1 MIYTVTFNPSLDYV
15 VQVEDFKDDAVNR
28 TLSEHVYAGG
38 KGNNVAV
45 VISNLGL
52 KSRALGFRAGFTGIA
67 MEQMLREY
75 GCDTDFIPLD
85 EGMTR
90 INVKVKSETSK
101 KQASGKQDHN
111 KAKDQEFEINGQGPQ
126 IPQEKISQ
134 LFDRLDALEKEDVLV
149 LSGSIPNT
157 LPDDIYEQI
166 MKRLDKIGVRIAV
179 DATQKLLL
187 NVLKYHPF
195 LIKPNNHELGEM
207 FGVTLTS
214 DEQVIEYAKKLQEMG
229 ARNVLVS
236 MAGDGAIL
244 VDEHKEVWK
253 RLPPKGTVVNSVGA
267 GDSMVAGFL
276 AGYLTT
282 GSYEKALLY
291 GTAAGS
297 ATAFTSWL
305 AGRAKIDALL
315 ESLAGQ

>member
-15 VQVEDFKDDAVNR
+15 VQVKDFKSNAVNR
-28 TLSEHVYAGG
+28 TSSEHVFAGG

-90 INVKVKSETSK
+90 INVKVKAEE
-101 KQASGKQDHN
+101 
-111 KAKDQEFEINGQGPQ
+111 EFEVNGQGPA
-126 IPQEKISQ
+126 IPEDKIEQ
-134 LFDRLDALEKEDVLV
+134 LFEKTDALGEEDVLV

-157 LPDDIYEQI
+157 LPDDIYERI
-166 MKRLDKIGVRIAV
+166 MKRLDGKGVRIAV
-179 DATQKLLL
+179 DATQELLL
-187 NVLKYHPF
+187 KVLKYHPF

-214 DEQVIEYAKKLQEMG
+214 DEQIVEYAKKLQEMG

-244 VDEHKEVWK
+244 ADEHGEVWK

-276 AGYLTT
+276 AGYLTS
-282 GSYEKALLY
+282 GSYEQALLL

-305 AGRAKIDALL
+305 AGKKEIDALL
-315 ESLAGQ
+315 EEITSNSEMTPETEMKNYNV

>member
-15 VQVEDFKDDAVNR
+15 VQVEHFQKDAVNR
-28 TLSEHVYAGG
+28 TSSEYVYAGG

-45 VISNLGL
+45 VLSELGL
-52 KSRALGFRAGFTGIA
+52 ASRALGFRAGFTGVA

-75 GCDTDFIPLD
+75 GCDTDFIPLP

-90 INVKVKSETSK
+90 INVKVKA
-101 KQASGKQDHN
+101 AS
-111 KAKDQEFEINGQGPQ
+111 EFEINGQGPLIPEEQ
-126 IPQEKISQ
+126 IRQ
-134 LFDRLDALEKEDVLV
+134 LFEKTDALDSGDVLV

-157 LPDDIYEQI
+157 LPDDIYERM
-166 MKRLDKIGVRIAV
+166 MKRLDGKGVRIAV
-179 DATQKLLL
+179 DATQDLLL
-187 NVLKYHPF
+187 KVLKYHPF
-195 LIKPNNHELGEM
+195 FIKPNNHELGEM

-214 DEQVIEYAKKLQEMG
+214 EEEIITYAKKLQEMG

-244 VDEHKEVWK
+244 VAETGEVFK
-253 RLPPKGTVVNSVGA
+253 RRPPKGVVVNSVGA

-276 AGYLTT
+276 AGYLKS
-282 GSYEKALLY
+282 GSYAYALQL

-305 AGRAKIDALL
+305 AGREEIEALL
-315 ESLAGQ
+315 GQMGND

>member
-1 MIYTVTFNPSLDYV
+1 MVYTVTFNPSLDYV
-15 VQVEDFKDDAVNR
+15 VQVNNFQNDAVNR
-28 TLSEHVYAGG
+28 AVSENVYAGG

-52 KSRALGFRAGFTGIA
+52 KSRALGFRAGFTGMA

-90 INVKVKSETSK
+90 INVKVKAE
-101 KQASGKQDHN
+101 D
-111 KAKDQEFEINGQGPQ
+111 EFEINGQGLV
-126 IPQEKISQ
+126 IPDEKIMQ
-134 LFDRLDALEKEDVLV
+134 LFEKTDALTADDVLV
-149 LSGSIPNT
+149 LSGSIPGT
-157 LPDDIYEQI
+157 LPDDIYERMMQ
-166 MKRLDKIGVRIAV
+166 RLDGKGVRIAV
-179 DATQKLLL
+179 DATQDLLL
-187 NVLKYHPF
+187 RVLKYHPF

-207 FGVTLTS
+207 FQVTLTE
-214 DEQVIEYAKKLQEMG
+214 DEQIITYAKKLQQMG

-236 MAGDGAIL
+236 MAKDGAIL
-244 VDEHKEVWK
+244 VDEHQQVYQL
-253 RLPPKGTVVNSVGA
+253 LPPKGEVVNSVGA

-276 AGYLTT
+276 AGYLTS
-282 GSYEKALLY
+282 GSYEQALRL

-305 AGRAKIDALL
+305 AGREQIDAMM
-315 ESLAGQ
+315 EKIAH

>member
-15 VQVEDFKDDAVNR
+15 VQVEHFQGDAVNR
-28 TLSEHVYAGG
+28 TSEEHVYPGG

-45 VISNLGL
+45 IASNLGM
-52 KSRALGFRAGFTGIA
+52 KSRALGFKAGFTGAA
-67 MEQMLREY
+67 MEQMLQAF
-75 GCDTDFIPLD
+75 GCDTDFIALE
-85 EGMTR
+85 EGVTR
-90 INVKVKSETSK
+90 INVKVKS
-101 KQASGKQDHN
+101 D
-111 KAKDQEFEINGQGPQ
+111 DEFEINGQGPR
-126 IPQEKISQ
+126 IPEEKILQ
-134 LFDRLDALEKEDVLV
+134 LYKKLDALESGDVLV

-157 LPDDIYEQI
+157 LPDDMYERI
-166 MKRLDKIGVRIAV
+166 MERLAGTGVRISV
-179 DATQKLLL
+179 DATKDLLM

-207 FGVTLTS
+207 FGVRLES
-214 DEQVIEYAKKLQEMG
+214 DNEIAEYARKLQEMG

-244 VDEHKEVWK
+244 VTEDGSVLKQ
-253 RLPPKGTVVNSVGA
+253 LPPAGEVVNSVGA

-276 AGYLTT
+276 TGYLKT
-282 GSYEKALLY
+282 GSYKEALKL

-305 AGRAKIDALL
+305 ADHEAIDKLYKILDI
-315 ESLAGQ
+315 

>member
-15 VQVEDFKDDAVNR
+15 VQVEHFQQDAVNR
-28 TLSEHVYAGG
+28 ASSEHVYAGG

-45 VISNLGL
+45 VLSELGL
-52 KSRALGFRAGFTGIA
+52 ASRALGFRAGFTGIA

-75 GCDTDFIPLD
+75 GCDTDFIPLP

-90 INVKVKSETSK
+90 INVKVKAE
-101 KQASGKQDHN
+101 H
-111 KAKDQEFEINGQGPQ
+111 EFEINGQGPLIPEEQ
-126 IPQEKISQ
+126 IRQ
-134 LFDRLDALEKEDVLV
+134 LFEKTDMIGKEDVLV

-157 LPDDIYEQI
+157 LPDDMYERI
-166 MKRLDKIGVRIAV
+166 MKRLDGKGVRIVV
-179 DATQKLLL
+179 DATQDLLL
-187 NVLKYHPF
+187 RVLKYHPF

-214 DEQVIEYAKKLQEMG
+214 EEQIIAHAKKLQELG
-229 ARNVLVS
+229 ACNVLVS
-236 MAGDGAIL
+236 MAADGAIL
-244 VDEHKEVWK
+244 VDETGEMYR
-253 RLPPKGTVVNSVGA
+253 RLPPKGVVVNSVGA

-276 AGYLTT
+276 AGYLTS
-282 GSYEKALLY
+282 GSYAYALKL

-305 AGRAKIDALL
+305 AGRKEIEALL
-315 ESLAGQ
+315 EQIAE

>member
-1 MIYTVTFNPSLDYV
+1 MVYTVTFNPSLDYV
-15 VQVEDFKDDAVNR
+15 VQVKNFQNDAVNR
-28 TLSEHVYAGG
+28 AVSENVYAGG

-52 KSRALGFRAGFTGIA
+52 KSRALGFRAGFTGLA

-90 INVKVKSETSK
+90 INVKVKAE
-101 KQASGKQDHN
+101 D
-111 KAKDQEFEINGQGPQ
+111 EFEINGQGPA
-126 IPQEKISQ
+126 IPDDKIMRLFEKT
-134 LFDRLDALEKEDVLV
+134 DALTAEDVLV
-149 LSGSIPNT
+149 LSGSIPGT
-157 LPDDIYEQI
+157 LPDDIYERI
-166 MKRLDKIGVRIAV
+166 MQRLDGKGVRIAV
-179 DATQKLLL
+179 DATQDLLL
-187 NVLKYHPF
+187 RVLKYHPF

-207 FGVTLTS
+207 FQVTLT
-214 DEQVIEYAKKLQEMG
+214 DDAQIITYAKKLQQMG

-236 MAGDGAIL
+236 MAKDGAIL
-244 VDEHKEVWK
+244 VDETQRVYKL
-253 RLPPKGTVVNSVGA
+253 LPPKGDVVNSVGA

-276 AGYLTT
+276 AGYLTS
-282 GSYEKALLY
+282 GSYEQALRL

-305 AGRAKIDALL
+305 ADKKQIDALM
-315 ESLAGQ
+315 EKIAN

>member
-1 MIYTVTFNPSLDYV
+1 MVYTVTFNPSLDYV
-15 VQVEDFKDDAVNR
+15 VQVKNFRGDAVNR
-28 TLSEHVYAGG
+28 TTSEAVYAGG

-45 VISNLGL
+45 VISNLGI
-52 KSRALGFRAGFTGIA
+52 KSRALGFRAGFTGAA
-67 MEQMLREY
+67 MEQLLRDY

-90 INVKVKSETSK
+90 INVKVKAEE
-101 KQASGKQDHN
+101 
-111 KAKDQEFEINGQGPQ
+111 EFEINGQGPK
-126 IPQEKISQ
+126 IPEQKIEQLLEKT
-134 LFDRLDALEKEDVLV
+134 DALGKEDVLV

-157 LPDDIYEQI
+157 LPDDMYEQI
-166 MKRLDKIGVRIAV
+166 MNRLDGRGVRIAV
-179 DATQKLLL
+179 DATQDLLL
-187 NVLKYHPF
+187 KVLKYHPF

-214 DEQVIEYAKKLQEMG
+214 DEEIIAYAKKLQDMG
-229 ARNVLVS
+229 AANVLVS

-244 VDEHKEVWK
+244 VDENGNVYK
-253 RLPPKGTVVNSVGA
+253 RLPPKGEVVNSVGA

-276 AGYLTT
+276 AGCLTS
-282 GSYEKALLY
+282 GSYEQALLL

-305 AGRAKIDALL
+305 AGRDEIERLLSKI
-315 ESLAGQ
+315 

>member
-1 MIYTVTFNPSLDYV
+1 LVYTVTFNPSLDYV
-15 VQVEDFKDDAVNR
+15 VQVNNFQNDAVNR
-28 TLSEHVYAGG
+28 AVSENVYAGG

-52 KSRALGFRAGFTGIA
+52 KSRALGFRAGFTGMA

-90 INVKVKSETSK
+90 INVKVKAE
-101 KQASGKQDHN
+101 D
-111 KAKDQEFEINGQGPQ
+111 EFEINGQGPV
-126 IPQEKISQ
+126 IPDEKIMQ
-134 LFDRLDALEKEDVLV
+134 LFEKTDALTADDVLV
-149 LSGSIPNT
+149 LSGSIPGT
-157 LPDDIYEQI
+157 LPDDIYERMMQ
-166 MKRLDKIGVRIAV
+166 RLDGKGVRIAV
-179 DATQKLLL
+179 DATQDLLL
-187 NVLKYHPF
+187 RVLKYHPF

-207 FGVTLTS
+207 FQVTLTE
-214 DEQVIEYAKKLQEMG
+214 DEQIITYAKKLQQMG

-236 MAGDGAIL
+236 MAKDGAIL
-244 VDEHKEVWK
+244 VDEHQQVYQL
-253 RLPPKGTVVNSVGA
+253 LPPKGEVVNSVGA

-276 AGYLTT
+276 AGYLTS
-282 GSYEKALLY
+282 GSYEQALRL

-305 AGRAKIDALL
+305 AGREQIDAMM
-315 ESLAGQ
+315 EKIAH

>member
-1 MIYTVTFNPSLDYV
+1 MVYTVTFNPSLDYV
-15 VQVEDFKDDAVNR
+15 VQVNNFQNDAVNR
-28 TLSEHVYAGG
+28 AVSENVYAGG

-52 KSRALGFRAGFTGIA
+52 KSRALGFRAGFTGMA

-90 INVKVKSETSK
+90 INVKVKAE
-101 KQASGKQDHN
+101 D
-111 KAKDQEFEINGQGPQ
+111 EFEINGQGPV
-126 IPQEKISQ
+126 IPDEKIMQ
-134 LFDRLDALEKEDVLV
+134 LFEKTDALTADDVLV
-149 LSGSIPNT
+149 LSGSIPGT
-157 LPDDIYEQI
+157 LPDDIYERMMQ
-166 MKRLDKIGVRIAV
+166 RLDGKGVRIAV
-179 DATQKLLL
+179 DATQDLLL
-187 NVLKYHPF
+187 RVLKYHPF

-207 FGVTLTS
+207 FQVTLTE
-214 DEQVIEYAKKLQEMG
+214 DELIITYAKKLQQMG

-236 MAGDGAIL
+236 MAKDGAIL
-244 VDEHKEVWK
+244 VDEHQQVYQL
-253 RLPPKGTVVNSVGA
+253 LPPKGEVVNSVGA

-276 AGYLTT
+276 AGYLTS
-282 GSYEKALLY
+282 GSYEQALRL

-305 AGRAKIDALL
+305 AGREQIDAMM
-315 ESLAGQ
+315 EKIAH

>member
-15 VQVEDFKDDAVNR
+15 VQVKDFKKDAVNR
-28 TLSEHVYAGG
+28 TTSEYVYAGG

-75 GCDTDFIPLD
+75 GCDTDFISLD

-90 INVKVKSETSK
+90 INVKVKAEE
-101 KQASGKQDHN
+101 
-111 KAKDQEFEINGQGPQ
+111 EFEINGQGPK
-126 IPQEKISQ
+126 IPEEKITQ
-134 LFDRLDALEKEDVLV
+134 LFQKIDALKAEDVLV

-157 LPDDIYEQI
+157 LPDDIYERM
-166 MKRLDKIGVRIAV
+166 MKRLDGKGVRIAV
-179 DATQKLLL
+179 DATQDLLL
-187 NVLKYHPF
+187 KVLKYHPF

-214 DEQVIEYAKKLQEMG
+214 DDEIIAYAKKLQEMG
-229 ARNVLVS
+229 ACNVLVS

-244 VDEHKEVWK
+244 VDEHGQAAKL
-253 RLPPKGTVVNSVGA
+253 LPPKGMVVNSVGA

-276 AGYLTT
+276 AGYLTS
-282 GSYEKALLY
+282 GSYEQALRL

-305 AGRAKIDALL
+305 ASREEIEALL
-315 ESLAGQ
+315 ERV

>member
-1 MIYTVTFNPSLDYV
+1 MVYTVTFNPSLDYV
-15 VQVEDFKDDAVNR
+15 VQVKDFKGDAVNR
-28 TLSEHVYAGG
+28 TTSENVFAGG

-45 VISNLGL
+45 VISGLGIQ
-52 KSRALGFRAGFTGIA
+52 SRALGFRAGFTGIA

-90 INVKVKSETSK
+90 INVKVKAEE
-101 KQASGKQDHN
+101 
-111 KAKDQEFEINGQGPQ
+111 EFEINGQGPV
-126 IPQEKISQ
+126 IPQEKIEQ
-134 LFDRLDALEKEDVLV
+134 LYQKLDALGKEDVLV

-157 LPDDIYEQI
+157 LPDDMYEQI
-166 MKRLDKIGVRIAV
+166 MKRLDGKGVRISV
-179 DATQKLLL
+179 DATQDLLL
-187 NVLKYHPF
+187 KVLKYHPF
-195 LIKPNNHELGEM
+195 LIKPNNLELGEM
-207 FGVTLTS
+207 FGVALTS
-214 DEQVIEYAKKLQEMG
+214 DAQIVEYAKKLQDMG

-244 VDEHKEVWK
+244 VAESGEVHKL
-253 RLPPKGTVVNSVGA
+253 LPPKGTVVNSVGA

-276 AGYLTT
+276 AGYLTS
-282 GSYEKALLY
+282 GSYEEALKL

-305 AGRAKIDALL
+305 ARRAEIDALL
-315 ESLAGQ
+315 AQICQQDGPAGNPTGTAK

>member
-1 MIYTVTFNPSLDYV
+1 MVYTVTFNPSLDYV
-15 VQVEDFKDDAVNR
+15 VQVNNFQNDAVNR
-28 TLSEHVYAGG
+28 AVSENVYAGG

-90 INVKVKSETSK
+90 INVKVKAE
-101 KQASGKQDHN
+101 D
-111 KAKDQEFEINGQGPQ
+111 EFEINGQGPV
-126 IPQEKISQ
+126 IPDEKIMQ
-134 LFDRLDALEKEDVLV
+134 LFEKTDALTADDVLV
-149 LSGSIPNT
+149 LSGSIPGT
-157 LPDDIYEQI
+157 LPDDIYERMMQ
-166 MKRLDKIGVRIAV
+166 RLDGKGVRIAV
-179 DATQKLLL
+179 DATQDLLL
-187 NVLKYHPF
+187 RVLKYHPF

-207 FGVTLTS
+207 FQVTLTE
-214 DEQVIEYAKKLQEMG
+214 DEQIITYAKKLQQMG

-236 MAGDGAIL
+236 MAKDGAIL
-244 VDEHKEVWK
+244 VDEHQQVHQL
-253 RLPPKGTVVNSVGA
+253 LPPKGEVVNSVGA

-276 AGYLTT
+276 AGYLTS
-282 GSYEKALLY
+282 GSYEQALRL

-305 AGRAKIDALL
+305 AGREQIDAMM
-315 ESLAGQ
+315 EKIAH

>member
-15 VQVEDFKDDAVNR
+15 VQVKDFKNHAVNR
-28 TLSEHVYAGG
+28 TSSEYVYAGG

-52 KSRALGFRAGFTGIA
+52 KSRALGFRAGFTGMA
-67 MEQMLREY
+67 MEQMLRDY

-90 INVKVKSETSK
+90 INVKVKAENT
-101 KQASGKQDHN
+101 QRREAEN
-111 KAKDQEFEINGQGPQ
+111 KEPEIQEFEINGQGPA
-126 IPQEKISQ
+126 IPQEKIAQ
-134 LFDRLDALEKEDVLV
+134 LFARLDALGKEDVLV

-166 MKRLDKIGVRIAV
+166 MRRLDQKGVRIAV
-179 DATQKLLL
+179 DATQDLLL
-187 NVLKYHPF
+187 NVLKYRPF

-207 FGVTLTS
+207 FHVTLKS
-214 DEQVIEYAKKLQEMG
+214 DREIVEYAKKLQEMG

-244 VDEHKEVWK
+244 VDERKEVWK

-276 AGYLTT
+276 AGYLTS
-282 GSYEKALLY
+282 GSYEEALLY

-305 AGRAKIDALL
+305 AGRAQIDELL
-315 ESLAGQ
+315 ELLKKQ

>member
-15 VQVEDFKDDAVNR
+15 VQVEHFQKDAVNR
-28 TLSEHVYAGG
+28 TSSEYVYAGG

-45 VISNLGL
+45 VLSELGL
-52 KSRALGFRAGFTGIA
+52 ASRALGFRAGFTGVA

-75 GCDTDFIPLD
+75 GCDTDFIPLP

-90 INVKVKSETSK
+90 INVKVKA
-101 KQASGKQDHN
+101 AS
-111 KAKDQEFEINGQGPQ
+111 EFEINGQGPLIPEEQ
-126 IPQEKISQ
+126 IRQ
-134 LFDRLDALEKEDVLV
+134 LFEKTDALDSGDVLV

-157 LPDDIYEQI
+157 LPDDIYERM
-166 MKRLDKIGVRIAV
+166 MKRLDGKGVRIAV
-179 DATQKLLL
+179 DATQDLLL
-187 NVLKYHPF
+187 KVLKYHPF
-195 LIKPNNHELGEM
+195 FIKPNNHELGEM

-214 DEQVIEYAKKLQEMG
+214 EEEIITYAKKLQEMG

-244 VDEHKEVWK
+244 VAETGEVFQ
-253 RLPPKGTVVNSVGA
+253 RRPPKSVGVNSVGA

-276 AGYLTT
+276 AGYLKS
-282 GSYEKALLY
+282 GSYAYALQL

-305 AGRAKIDALL
+305 AGREEIEALL
-315 ESLAGQ
+315 GQMEQ